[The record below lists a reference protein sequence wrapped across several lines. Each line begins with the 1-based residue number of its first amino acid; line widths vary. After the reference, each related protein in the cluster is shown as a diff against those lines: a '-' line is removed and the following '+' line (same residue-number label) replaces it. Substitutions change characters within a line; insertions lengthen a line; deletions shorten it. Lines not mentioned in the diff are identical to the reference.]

1 MLAAMLEVVSV
12 AVLDGP
18 GQNLLP
24 VLHLHLSSTRSVP
37 LCSLA
42 VGAAAGEES
51 KAGDFVMTSIQ
62 RVFGNNFKG
71 DATEPKEWSSTGGQ
85 AGCTPVAH
93 RRLLGGPQ

>member
-1 MLAAMLEVVSV
+1 MAQVKTCFLC
-12 AVLDGP
+12 
-18 GQNLLP
+18 
-24 VLHLHLSSTRSVP
+24 STSTYLRPAPCRSVP